1 MGLGRAARIQQIPPV
16 SLRSRVGM
24 TKVVAMAT
32 FVEGAFVNFRV
43 WDIV

>member
-1 MGLGRAARIQQIPPV
+1 MGLGAAGLQQVPPV

-24 TKVVAMAT
+24 TTIVVIAT

-43 WDIV
+43 WDIG